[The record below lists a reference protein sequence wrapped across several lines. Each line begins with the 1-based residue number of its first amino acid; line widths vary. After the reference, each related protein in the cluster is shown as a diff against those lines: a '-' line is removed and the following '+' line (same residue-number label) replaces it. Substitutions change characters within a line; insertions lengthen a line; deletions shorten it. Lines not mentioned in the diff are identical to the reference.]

1 MKVDPL
7 KMPEYQSNRDWY
19 DTGPDTKIDHLN
31 GVIFTIT
38 RGLDKI
44 MTPFFEHLGWGLTF
58 ISFLMW
64 IAAIAFILLVIALLI
79 IGVATGL
86 LGIDLV

>member
-1 MKVDPL
+1 MNVDPL

-19 DTGPDTKIDHLN
+19 DTGPDTKLDHIN
-31 GVIFTIT
+31 GVLFTISN
-38 RGLDKI
+38 GLNNI
-44 MTPFFEHLGWGLTF
+44 MKPFFEWLEFGLTF